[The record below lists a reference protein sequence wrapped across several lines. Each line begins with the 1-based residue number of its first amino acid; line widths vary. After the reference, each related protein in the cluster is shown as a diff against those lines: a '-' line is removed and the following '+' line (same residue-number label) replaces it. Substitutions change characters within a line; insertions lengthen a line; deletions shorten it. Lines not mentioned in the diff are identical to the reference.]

1 MIRVPIGP
9 RRKKNCEICGGL
21 IETIEYGYQSA
32 GTPGFTYSFPYPQ
45 IVHLEHA
52 NTYHKTSPIPGMP
65 PETKGSRP
73 EILKEICEACME
85 DFGKAV
91 EQFFPD
97 WVTPEPM
104 PTYNDYLLWLQ
115 QQGR

>member
-9 RRKKNCEICGGL
+9 RRKRNCEVCGSP
-21 IETIEYGYQSA
+21 IETREFGYQSA

-45 IVHLEHA
+45 IIHLEHA
-52 NTYHKTSPIPGMP
+52 DTMGPEVMVPGP
-65 PETKGSRP
+65 GTSRP
-73 EILKEICEACME
+73 EIFKEICKDCME

-97 WVTPEPM
+97 WVPPKQTIPS
-104 PTYNDYLLWLQ
+104 YDDYLKWIATL
-115 QQGR
+115 R